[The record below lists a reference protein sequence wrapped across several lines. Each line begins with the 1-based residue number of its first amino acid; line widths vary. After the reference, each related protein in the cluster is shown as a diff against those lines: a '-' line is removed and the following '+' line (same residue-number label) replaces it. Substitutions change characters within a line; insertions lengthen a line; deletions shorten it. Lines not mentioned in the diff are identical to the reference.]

1 MGPGK
6 KILKSIGKAIITKR
20 PVKQVFGTAGTI
32 IGGTAITAGV
42 LTNKAKKQFAEEQKK
57 PEVIAKR
64 KANAKLIEEDRKKYN
79 LSKNKNGGIIKT
91 KSKK

>member
-32 IGGTAITAGV
+32 IGGTAISAGV
-42 LTNKAKKQFAEEQKK
+42 LTHKAKKQFAEDQK
-57 PEVIAKR
+57 
-64 KANAKLIEEDRKKYN
+64 NQKLLQKEK
-79 LSKNKNGGIIKT
+79 
-91 KSKK
+91 